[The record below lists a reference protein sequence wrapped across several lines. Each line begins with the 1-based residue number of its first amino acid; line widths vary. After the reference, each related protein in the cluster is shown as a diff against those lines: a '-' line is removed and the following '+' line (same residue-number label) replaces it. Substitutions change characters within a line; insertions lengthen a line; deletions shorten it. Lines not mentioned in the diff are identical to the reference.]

1 MTREDF
7 ERICREHPEWIPDD
21 IIEDQCTDR
30 GLMTDEVLETYRPF
44 LEEG

>member
-21 IIEDQCTDR
+21 IIEDQFTDR
-30 GLMTDEVLETYRPF
+30 GLMTDEALETYRLF
-44 LEEG
+44 LEGG

>member
-1 MTREDF
+1 MTREYF

-21 IIEDQCTDR
+21 IIEDQFTDR

-44 LEEG
+44 LEGG

>member
-21 IIEDQCTDR
+21 IIEDQFTDR
-30 GLMTDEVLETYRPF
+30 GLMTDEVLKTYRPF

>member
-21 IIEDQCTDR
+21 IIEDQFTDR
-30 GLMTDEVLETYRPF
+30 GLMTYEVLETYRPF

>member
-21 IIEDQCTDR
+21 IIEDQFTDR
-30 GLMTDEVLETYRPF
+30 ALMTYEVLETYRPF

>member
-1 MTREDF
+1 MKREYF

-21 IIEDQCTDR
+21 VIEWQFTER
-30 GLMTDEVLETYRPF
+30 GLMTDEVLQTYRPF

>member
-21 IIEDQCTDR
+21 IIEDQFTDR
-30 GLMTDEVLETYRPF
+30 VLMTDEVLETYRPF

>member
-1 MTREDF
+1 MTREVF

-21 IIEDQCTDR
+21 IIEDQFTDR

>member
-21 IIEDQCTDR
+21 IIEDQFTDR

>member
-21 IIEDQCTDR
+21 IIEEQFTDR
-30 GLMTDEVLETYRPF
+30 GLMTDEVLETHRPF

>member
-21 IIEDQCTDR
+21 IIEDQFTDR
-30 GLMTDEVLETYRPF
+30 GLMTDEVLETYRTF

>member
-21 IIEDQCTDR
+21 IIEEQFTDR